1 MSLRRNIDRRQ
12 LFGSPRAYSPGCLTA
27 DVGRVYNIGEQVEF
41 GFKYRLKL
49 ANVADLPSSLSNDL
63 PDTGEELDDSE
74 APYKA
79 VDGARYTNLSADQ
92 EDTAAD
98 ADLETDAEEPQ
109 IAINLA
115 QQILE
120 KRIQDHLQ
128 DKLLYCPG
136 SGADTKDLSI
146 DGIGVDLTSFHEPD
160 ECIVEAKNSCTLTG
174 KITIFQRFHNIHG
187 SSLQSIQAGLA
198 TLRIGMN
205 EENTFVNEGDL
216 FEEVE
221 FLGGIIG
228 ISRQGQGSM
237 GGGQDVSLNN
247 GAGVSAVILSF
258 AQIGTNA
265 KKMSATGQSIIVF
278 FAIALIA
285 LVVVAKRKLRNNNR
299 RHCSQDVNEVVVD
312 DSWTDDGVGRDDDGV
327 GRDEV
332 HNETDLNKKQ
342 CRLGWRCIPI

>member
-1 MSLRRNIDRRQ
+1 M
-12 LFGSPRAYSPGCLTA
+12 
-27 DVGRVYNIGEQVEF
+27 EF
-41 GFKYRLKL
+41 GFKYRIKL
-49 ANVADLPSSLSNDL
+49 ADVADLPSSLSNDL
-63 PDTGEELDDSE
+63 PDTGEEPDDSE
-74 APYKA
+74 ATYKA

-92 EDTAAD
+92 EDTATD
-98 ADLETDAEEPQ
+98 ADLETGAEEPQ
-109 IAINLA
+109 IVLNLA

-136 SGADTKDLSI
+136 SGADTKALSI
-146 DGIGVDLTSFHEPD
+146 DGVGVDLTSFHEPD

-205 EENTFVNEGDL
+205 EESTFVNEGDL

-228 ISRQGQGSM
+228 VSRQGQGSM
-237 GGGQDVSLNN
+237 GGGQDVSLNTSN

-265 KKMSATGQSIIVF
+265 KKMSATGQSIVVF
-278 FAIALIA
+278 FAMALIA

-299 RHCSQDVNEVVVD
+299 RHCSQDVVD
-312 DSWTDDGVGRDDDGV
+312 DSWTDDGVGRDEG
-327 GRDEV
+327 
-332 HNETDLNKKQ
+332 HNEKQ
-342 CRLGWRCIPI
+342 CGRGWRCIPV

>member
-1 MSLRRNIDRRQ
+1 M
-12 LFGSPRAYSPGCLTA
+12 
-27 DVGRVYNIGEQVEF
+27 EF
-41 GFKYRLKL
+41 GFKYRIKL
-49 ANVADLPSSLSNDL
+49 ADVADLPSSLSNDL
-63 PDTGEELDDSE
+63 PDTGEEPDDSE
-74 APYKA
+74 ATYKA

-92 EDTAAD
+92 EDTATD
-98 ADLETDAEEPQ
+98 ADLETGAEEPQ
-109 IAINLA
+109 IVLNLA

-146 DGIGVDLTSFHEPD
+146 DGVGVDLTSFHEPD

-228 ISRQGQGSM
+228 VSRQGQGSM
-237 GGGQDVSLNN
+237 GGGQDVSLNTSN

-258 AQIGTNA
+258 AQIGNNA
-265 KKMSATGQSIIVF
+265 KEMSATGQSIVVF
-278 FAIALIA
+278 FAMALIA

-299 RHCSQDVNEVVVD
+299 RHCSQGVNEVVVD
-312 DSWTDDGVGRDDDGV
+312 DSWTDDGVGRDEG
-327 GRDEV
+327 
-332 HNETDLNKKQ
+332 HNEKQ
-342 CRLGWRCIPI
+342 CRRGWRCIPV

>member
-12 LFGSPRAYSPGCLTA
+12 LFGSSQAYSPGCLTA
-27 DVGRVYNIGEQVEF
+27 DVGRVYDIGEQVEF

-49 ANVADLPSSLSNDL
+49 VEVADIPSSLFNDV
-63 PDTGEELDDSE
+63 PDTGEDLDDSE
-74 APYKA
+74 AAYKA
-79 VDGARYTNLSADQ
+79 VDGVRYTNLSADQ
-92 EDTAAD
+92 EDTATD
-98 ADLETDAEEPQ
+98 ANLGTDAEEPQ
-109 IAINLA
+109 IVLNLA

-146 DGIGVDLTSFHEPD
+146 DGIRVDLTSFHESD
-160 ECIVEAKNSCTLTG
+160 ECIVEANNSCTLTG

-205 EENTFVNEGDL
+205 EENAFVSKGGL
-216 FEEVE
+216 VEEVE

-237 GGGQDVSLNN
+237 GGGQDVSLNRN

-258 AQIGTNA
+258 AQIGDNA
-265 KKMSATGQSIIVF
+265 KKMSATGQSIVVF
-278 FAIALIA
+278 FAMALIA

-299 RHCSQDVNEVVVD
+299 RHCSQDVNEAVVD
-312 DSWTDDGVGRDDDGV
+312 DSWTDDGVGRD
-327 GRDEV
+327 EA

-342 CRLGWRCIPI
+342 CSQGWRVFQFKA